1 MVRLTDH
8 PNGVHFTALS
18 PQPFPSTVPVERW
31 VSHYLSLDDDL
42 TGFYAAAAGDH
53 PRFRAVVADLNGLHQ
68 VRFPT
73 VLEAAVWFVLSQR
86 TPQPVSM
93 RTKRRIAETYGGR
106 VVVAGQAYQ
115 AFLNWL
121 SWWG

>member
-1 MVRLTDH
+1 M
-8 PNGVHFTALS
+8 
-18 PQPFPSTVPVERW
+18 
-31 VSHYLSLDDDL
+31 
-42 TGFYAAAAGDH
+42 
-53 PRFRAVVADLNGLHQ
+53 VADLNGLHQ

-106 VVVAGQAYQ
+106 VMVAGQAYQ
-115 AFLNWL
+115 AFPELAELVGL
-121 SWWG
+121 SQAQWRSLVGE